1 MDQSRLLYWCGD
13 AWKEHLSFMFVSV
26 LLWSRIYSG
35 LCTGTRVTNVSPSD
49 LSFGGIPEGYSDC
62 IPGGIR
68 GKPGFDGE
76 ELDISQGCL
85 QAYP

>member
-1 MDQSRLLYWCGD
+1 MV
-13 AWKEHLSFMFVSV
+13 KKHLSFIFVSV
-26 LLWSRIYSG
+26 LLWSGIYSG
-35 LCTGTRVTNVSPSD
+35 SHTGTQVTIVSPS
-49 LSFGGIPEGYSDC
+49 SFSLGDIPEDYSNYT
-62 IPGGIR
+62 PGGIR